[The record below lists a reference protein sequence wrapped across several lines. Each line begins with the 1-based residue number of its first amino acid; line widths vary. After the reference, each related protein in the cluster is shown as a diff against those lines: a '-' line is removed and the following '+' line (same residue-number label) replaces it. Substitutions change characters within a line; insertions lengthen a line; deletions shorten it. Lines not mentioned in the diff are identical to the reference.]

1 MYSLHMRPPRFGLFE
16 DTSPEA
22 EAVLIALYRKMSPEK
37 KMRQVEELTQGVQL
51 LALSRLKQEDPEATD
66 EVLKL
71 RLAALWLDP
80 ALLLAAYG
88 RERLEAAGLL

>member
-1 MYSLHMRPPRFGLFE
+1 MLFE

-37 KMRQVEELTQGVQL
+37 KMRQVGALNRTVKQ
-51 LALSRLKQEDPEATD
+51 LALSRLREEDPEATD

>member
-1 MYSLHMRPPRFGLFE
+1 MHMRPPRFVRFE

-37 KMRQVEELTQGVQL
+37 KMRQVGALNRTVKQ
-51 LALSRLKQEDPEATD
+51 LALSRLREEDPEATD

>member
-1 MYSLHMRPPRFGLFE
+1 MYSSHMRPPPFVLFE
-16 DTSPEA
+16 DTHPEA
-22 EAVLIALYRKMSPEK
+22 EAALIALYRQMSPEK
-37 KMRQVEELTQGVQL
+37 KLRQVGALNRTVKQ
-51 LALSRLKQEDPEATD
+51 LALSRLRQDDPEASD

-88 RERLEAAGLL
+88 QERLKAAGLL

>member
-1 MYSLHMRPPRFGLFE
+1 MPMSPPRFVLFE

-37 KMRQVEELTQGVQL
+37 KMRQVGALNRTVKQ
-51 LALSRLKQEDPEATD
+51 LALSRLREEDPEATE

>member
-1 MYSLHMRPPRFGLFE
+1 MSPPRFVLFE

-51 LALSRLKQEDPEATD
+51 LALSRLREEDPSATD

-71 RLAALWLDP
+71 RLAALWLEP
-80 ALLLAAYG
+80 ELLLAAYG

>member
-1 MYSLHMRPPRFGLFE
+1 MSPPRFVLFE

-51 LALSRLKQEDPEATD
+51 LALSRLQQEDPSATD

-71 RLAALWLDP
+71 RLAALWLEP
-80 ALLLAAYG
+80 ELLLAAYG

>member
-1 MYSLHMRPPRFGLFE
+1 
-16 DTSPEA
+16 
-22 EAVLIALYRKMSPEK
+22 
-37 KMRQVEELTQGVQL
+37 MRQDEELTQGVQL
-51 LALSRLKQEDPEATD
+51 LALSRRKQEDPNASD